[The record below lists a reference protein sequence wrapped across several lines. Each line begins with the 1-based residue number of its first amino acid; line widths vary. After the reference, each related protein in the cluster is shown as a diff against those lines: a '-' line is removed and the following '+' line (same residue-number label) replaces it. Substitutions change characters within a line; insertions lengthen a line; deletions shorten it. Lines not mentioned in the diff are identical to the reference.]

1 MEFIEE
7 STEYDCDNEDN
18 YKYDGCKNTGTGTG
32 TGKNI
37 NDELILKI
45 TQLTQEVHDIKNMF
59 RDFIRISQNN
69 SSSSSSSSASSTTSN
84 NLSASRKTNDAECLV
99 LPTFTDNVPQFP
111 FTEFLTNIDI
121 NQDDLHY
128 IFNIDSYED
137 GFIELLQKYIT
148 PEDLYYCPLRSFLDK
163 RGKLFYVYDRNQID
177 YDKLSWNVISST
189 ELASKL
195 RIIQQKIM
203 AQFCVWQNENAHSF
217 KTHSSQENY
226 RIQISKLTSGVV
238 DKVIQSNST
247 FRNKLFELVKL

>member
-7 STEYDCDNEDN
+7 STEYD
-18 YKYDGCKNTGTGTG
+18 GTGTGTGTG

-69 SSSSSSSSASSTTSN
+69 SSSSSSSSSSASSATSN
-84 NLSASRKTNDAECLV
+84 NLRASRKTNDAEPLV

-111 FTEFLTNIDI
+111 FTEFLTNIVI

-137 GFIELLQKYIT
+137 GFIGLLQKYIT

-177 YDKLSWNVISST
+177 YDTLSWNVISST

-203 AQFCVWQNENAHSF
+203 AEFCVWQNENAHSF

-226 RIQISKLTSGVV
+226 RIQISKLTSGTV

>member
-7 STEYDCDNEDN
+7 STEYD
-18 YKYDGCKNTGTGTG
+18 GTGTG

-69 SSSSSSSSASSTTSN
+69 SSSSSPSSSATSN
-84 NLSASRKTNDAECLV
+84 NLRASRKTNDAEPLV
-99 LPTFTDNVPQFP
+99 LPTFMDNVPQFP

-148 PEDLYYCPLRSFLDK
+148 PEDLHYCPLRSFLDK

-226 RIQISKLTSGVV
+226 RIQISKLTSGTV